1 MISKDPAIDF
11 GGGPLFAVFARERLL
26 KDIRNVVL
34 AGEATGLMHVADNK
48 GECTPLPPRECDLD
62 HSPPSPLWRQG
73 GIAVR
78 MDIGSTSFCFISSH
92 LAAHEGDEYK
102 ARRIDDVVEILRAG
116 HPEHRLWQP

>member
-1 MISKDPAIDF
+1 
-11 GGGPLFAVFARERLL
+11 
-26 KDIRNVVL
+26 
-34 AGEATGLMHVADNK
+34 
-48 GECTPLPPRECDLD
+48 
-62 HSPPSPLWRQG
+62 
-73 GIAVR
+73 